1 MKIYCMSCGE
11 GIDYSI
17 KEPES
22 CPFCKNQLK
31 QAPVVSKKAPEASS
45 PSKKELKKSDL
56 ENFLKNGKKKK
67 AKEVEEEDEEDL
79 EDDDESEEDDEDD
92 FDEDEEDD
100 DDEEESRA
108 TRKSSRRK
116 IDPKDNPF
124 EDSVDLSFM
133 GVRREKIGSIAVE
146 KAEVLPPRKA
156 GKKLTKAQIIKDFR
170 NGTGAFQ
177 KPTEK

>member
-1 MKIYCMSCGE
+1 MSCGE

-31 QAPVVSKKAPEASS
+31 LTPVVSKKTTEDSS
-45 PSKKELKKSDL
+45 PSKKELKKNDL
-56 ENFLKNGKKKK
+56 EKFLKKSNKKKTK
-67 AKEVEEEDEEDL
+67 AEPEEEDEEDL
-79 EDDDESEEDDEDD
+79 EDEDEPDEDDDED

-100 DDEEESRA
+100 DDEEESQAKRRPA
-108 TRKSSRRK
+108 RRK

-124 EDSVDLSFM
+124 TDSVDLSFA
-133 GVRREKIGSIAVE
+133 GINREKISSVAVN
-146 KAEVLPPRKA
+146 KAEVLPARQG